1 MEQETHLIIQASHV
15 IPRGPYKHYI
25 SRLNHTAQTTTV
37 TAVVKHYLWVTLADI
52 SNDISA
58 ALMLHPITHYS
69 NPSALVSAA
78 GRTQTL
84 ASHTKPLYVWRRPS
98 GIEGEEDGER
108 EWEMSHFQQYSSM
121 NRHHSLTPSLFPSLF
136 LPFSLSLL
144 TFVFFSSPSHPLIH
158 LLDICIQFM
167 GSIDWLLAW

>member
-1 MEQETHLIIQASHV
+1 
-15 IPRGPYKHYI
+15 
-25 SRLNHTAQTTTV
+25 
-37 TAVVKHYLWVTLADI
+37 
-52 SNDISA
+52 
-58 ALMLHPITHYS
+58 
-69 NPSALVSAA
+69 
-78 GRTQTL
+78 
-84 ASHTKPLYVWRRPS
+84 LYVWRRPS
-98 GIEGEEDGER
+98 GIEGEEDRER
-108 EWEMSHFQQYSSM
+108 EWEMSHFQQNSSM